1 MLERANHQITQG
13 IYVYSKILSKKII
26 KKKIGWSQNS
36 ILWLNGLLNTTTFSL
51 ITRMEITNKL
61 ILDKYILHMKNC
73 LSSAKFEK
81 NTLIEFTV
89 VFLVKLKIRVK
100 GTTIQIYRIDH
111 NFCFQKQ
118 KIQCRKITKN
128 NFFKM
133 LTRGEGKKYLKI
145 QF

>member
-1 MLERANHQITQG
+1 MLERANHEIPQG

-26 KKKIGWSQNS
+26 KKIGWSQNS

-81 NTLIEFTV
+81 KNTLIEFTV

-111 NFCFQKQ
+111 NFCF
-118 KIQCRKITKN
+118 
-128 NFFKM
+128 
-133 LTRGEGKKYLKI
+133 
-145 QF
+145 